1 MNKLLIFC
9 FATLMSCTSTI
20 AQKSEDMQNKG
31 EIIMS
36 ESQGG
41 AEQAGFV
48 IIKDEQE
55 FQNVIKSKQGTSLV
69 ELGSEPVVKYP
80 AFPVNKKVV
89 LYNLGSFRAG
99 DHTIREIKN
108 ISVKDNVLYVEVPMR
123 ESGGMQI
130 QVLSNPWFIFSVP
143 SNYQFTSV
151 QLKSSN

>member
-1 MNKLLIFC
+1 
-9 FATLMSCTSTI
+9 MSCTSTI
-20 AQKSEDMQNKG
+20 AQKSDDMQNKG